1 MEHVLL
7 QECFRLE
14 SIFCVWRCS
23 RDEKYSQVCSN
34 YTHLSQGDPKCRFTT
49 GKSTTTCLFVFRNF
63 LFAQKTQVQK
73 KNKNCKQFTF
83 LLVWGWEIHMC
94 FFQMLKPEW
103 FNLRFPVPP
112 WLPIQP
118 RSGRSTG
125 FQVAKSEAPPLELG
139 PGDPKGLVGLVEDVY
154 L

>member
-49 GKSTTTCLFVFRNF
+49 GKSTTTCLLV
-63 LFAQKTQVQK
+63 LGISYLPKKTQVKSK
-73 KNKNCKQFTF
+73 KTKKLQT
-83 LLVWGWEIHMC
+83 IHMFSFGLGLGNSHVF

-103 FNLRFPVPP
+103 FKLRFP
-112 WLPIQP
+112 
-118 RSGRSTG
+118 TG

-139 PGDPKGLVGLVEDVY
+139 PGDPKGLVGLVGWRCLPLKAGY
-154 L
+154 IRG